1 MEDNLVVIEQFDT
14 PENAHLAKLDLEDAG
29 IDAVVENDLLAG
41 IGLFFTMPTCTVKLL
56 VRESQA
62 GQARQVLQDIRN
74 NPATDIF
81 ADTDEQDDP
90 A

>member
-1 MEDNLVVIEQFDT
+1 MEDKLVVVEQFDT
-14 PENAHLAKLDLEDAG
+14 PENAYLARLDLENAG

-62 GQARQVLQDIRN
+62 DQARQVLEDIRN
-74 NPATDIF
+74 NPATDIL
-81 ADTDEQDDP
+81 ADIDEQDGP